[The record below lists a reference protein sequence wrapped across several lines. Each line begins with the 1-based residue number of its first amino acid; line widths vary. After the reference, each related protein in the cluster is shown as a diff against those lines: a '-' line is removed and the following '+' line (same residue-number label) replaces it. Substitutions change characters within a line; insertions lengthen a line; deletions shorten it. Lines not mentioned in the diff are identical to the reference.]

1 MENILESLLKEKKE
15 KELIKVNAI
24 EIVNSLFG
32 ELQER
37 ERDILSRRFALKEEN
52 HQTLEEIGQL
62 HNLTRE
68 RVRQI
73 ERASLNKLK
82 KIDDFE
88 KNLND
93 LRLVVEEL
101 MGEHGG
107 IMEKNFLLDILA
119 VLSYQGQVSD
129 NSFNK
134 DIYKNYLDFILS
146 ELLDGH
152 IEKIDKSDSFSSF
165 FKIKDQALGYLDEIV
180 EELKIKLKATKD
192 VLLFEEL
199 VEVLKNLKSFAN
211 NKTKIIK
218 ENSNLDLKKIFK
230 DEIFPEWADIIN
242 KNKALYSLMQ
252 AVKDVNPNKFGYW
265 GKNEHPEIKL
275 KKISDKIFLILK
287 EEKKPLHFTE
297 ITKKINDVKF
307 DHKKVSS
314 GSVHNELI
322 LDDRYILVN
331 RGMYGLKEWQK

>member
-1 MENILESLLKEKKE
+1 MENVLESLLKERKE

-24 EIVNSLFG
+24 EIVNSLFD

-37 ERDILSRRFALKEEN
+37 ERDILSRRFALKEKN

-88 KNLND
+88 KYLND

-101 MGEHGG
+101 MKEHGG

-119 VLSYQGQVSD
+119 IISYQSKED
-129 NSFNK
+129 NASFNK

-152 IEKIDKSDSFSSF
+152 IEKIDKSASFSSF
-165 FKIKDQALGYLDEIV
+165 FKIKDQALDYLDDV
-180 EELKIKLKATKD
+180 VSELKGKLREAKE
-192 VLLFEEL
+192 VLLFEDL
-199 VEVLKNLKSFAN
+199 VEVLKQLKSFTN
-211 NKTKIIK
+211 NKAKIIK
-218 ENSNLDLKKIFK
+218 ENSHLDLKKIFK
-230 DEIFPEWADIIN
+230 DETFPEWADIIN

-252 AVKDVNPNKFGYW
+252 AVKDINPNKFGYW

-287 EEKKPLHFTE
+287 EEKQPLHFTE
-297 ITKKINDVKF
+297 ITKKINDIKF
-307 DHKKVSS
+307 DNKSVSS

-322 LDDRYILVN
+322 LDDRYVLVN